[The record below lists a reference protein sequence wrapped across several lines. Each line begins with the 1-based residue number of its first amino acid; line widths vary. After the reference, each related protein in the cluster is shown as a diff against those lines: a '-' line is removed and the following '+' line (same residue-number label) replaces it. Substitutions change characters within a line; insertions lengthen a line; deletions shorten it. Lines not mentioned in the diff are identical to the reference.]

1 MKELQEELVA
11 LLAQTVAGFARNEIR
26 IEAEE
31 AASPLPLGASKFGGI
46 PDCPP
51 DFVWPYYEG
60 KRSVTEREE
69 DAPVTFTDAEWIRA
83 PLTFLAQFDCREA
96 SAFDREGLLPREGV
110 LSFFYELN
118 TERWGF
124 DPADEGCARVFW
136 FPPETAL
143 VPTLPPADARLPDWV
158 KGERIPPCSLTFSAV
173 RSLPSYDDFGETEE
187 ESRMVRLVPH
197 GTFWAY
203 FDAAVKRLGWEE
215 DDFGDRHKLLG
226 WPDVIQDAMTF
237 DLEMVTSGYYM
248 GDGSGMDKLTRDEKV
263 AMAKKGREEWIL
275 LFQMGTVRAGD
286 FRLMWGECGHIYF
299 WIRLQDLKN
308 RDFSRI
314 WLIQQCC

>member
-1 MKELQEELVA
+1 MKELREELVA
-11 LLAQTVAGFARNEIR
+11 LLAETVAGFARNEIR
-26 IEAEE
+26 IEAEPAE
-31 AASPLPLGASKFGGI
+31 RILPAGASRFGGI

-60 KRSVTEREE
+60 KRSVLEKEE
-69 DAPVTFTDAEWIRA
+69 DAPVSVTDAGRIRE
-83 PLTFLAQFDCREA
+83 PLAFLAQFDCREV
-96 SAFDREGLLPREGV
+96 SAFDREGLLPREGT
-110 LSFFYELN
+110 LSFFYGLN

-124 DPADEGCARVFW
+124 DPADEGCARAYW
-136 FPPETAL
+136 FSPEKAL
-143 VPTLPPADARLPDWV
+143 VPTPPPTDMRMPEWV
-158 KGERIPPCSLTFSAV
+158 KRESIPPCTLAFSAV

-187 ESRMVRLVPH
+187 ETRLVPLFPR

-215 DDFGDRHKLLG
+215 DDFGGRHKLLG

-237 DLEMVTSGYYM
+237 DCEMVTSGYYM
-248 GDGSGMDKLTRDEKV
+248 GDGSGMDRLTRDEKF
-263 AMAKKGREEWIL
+263 AMAKRGRESWIL
-275 LFQMGTVRAGD
+275 LFEMGTLRSGD

-299 WIRLQDLKN
+299 WIRREDLRN

-314 WLIQQCC
+314 WLIQQCG